1 MAKITVLVVDD
12 SAIARKALKEIL
24 ETDRN
29 IEVVGT
35 APDPFIARD
44 KILELKP
51 NVVSLDV
58 EMPRMDGVT
67 FLHKLM
73 KHYPIPVVMVSSL
86 TQKGAETT
94 MAAMEAGAVEIVA
107 KPVLEKHNFSL
118 IASELIDKIKAAAR
132 AKLKPPLS
140 AADLKKRRRPLTS
153 MVATTNKIVAIG
165 ASTGGTEALKDIL
178 MKMPPNSP
186 GILVVQHMPELFT
199 TAFAKRL
206 NDLCEITVK
215 EASNGDSV
223 TNGVCLIAPGSRH
236 MVLRRS
242 GSLYYVEVKE
252 GAPVNRHRP
261 SVEVLFNSV
270 ARNAGPNAVGVILTG
285 MGADGAQGLLNMK
298 NEGARTIAQDEAT
311 SVVFGM
317 PKEAIKLGA
326 VDRILPVDRIAE
338 NIFKLL

>member
-1 MAKITVLVVDD
+1 MQKIRVLIVDD

-24 ETDRN
+24 EKDHS
-29 IEVVGT
+29 IEVVGV

-51 NVVSLDV
+51 NVVTLDV

-73 KHYPIPVVMVSSL
+73 KHYPLPVVMVSSL

-94 MAAMEAGAVEIVA
+94 MAAMDAGALEIVA
-107 KPVLEKHNFSL
+107 KPVLEKHDFQPL
-118 IASELIDKIKAAAR
+118 AHELLDKVKAAAR
-132 AKLKPPLS
+132 ARMKPPPSPEEL
-140 AADLKKRRRPLTS
+140 AKRRKPLTA

-178 MKMPPNSP
+178 MKMPPNCP
-186 GILVVQHMPELFT
+186 GILVVQHMPEMFT

-206 NDLCEITVK
+206 DDLCEIGVK
-215 EASNGDSV
+215 EAADGDSV
-223 TNGVCLIAPGSRH
+223 VNGKCLIAPGNRH

-242 GSLYYVEVKE
+242 GSRYFVEIKE
-252 GAPVNRHRP
+252 GPPVNRHRP

-270 ARNAGPNAVGVILTG
+270 ARTAGKNAVGVILTG
-285 MGADGAQGLLNMK
+285 MGSDGAQGMLNMK
-298 NEGARTIAQDEAT
+298 TEGAKTLAQDED
-311 SVVFGM
+311 SCVVFGM

-326 VDRILPVDRIAE
+326 VDRVVSLNLMAE
-338 NIFKLL
+338 SIINAL

>member
-24 ETDRN
+24 ESDPR

-51 NVVSLDV
+51 NVVTLDV

-94 MAAMEAGAVEIVA
+94 MAAMEAGALEIVA
-107 KPVLEKHNFSL
+107 KPVLEKHSFNP
-118 IASELIDKIKAAAR
+118 IAHELIDKVKAAAKAR
-132 AKLKPPLS
+132 IKKPLS
-140 AADLKKRRRPLTS
+140 TEENKQRRKPLTS

-178 MKMPPNSP
+178 MKMPPNCP
-186 GILVVQHMPELFT
+186 GIMVVQHMPELFT

-215 EASNGDSV
+215 EAANGDSV
-223 TNGVCLIAPGSRH
+223 INGHCLIAPGSNH

-242 GSLYYVEVKE
+242 GSRYFVEVKD

-270 ARNAGPNAVGVILTG
+270 ARNAGANAVGVILTG
-285 MGADGAQGLLNMK
+285 MGADGAQGLLNMR
-298 NEGARTIAQDEAT
+298 NEGAKTIAQDEET

-326 VDRILPVDRIAE
+326 VDKILPVERIAE
-338 NIFKLL
+338 NILMML

>member
-1 MAKITVLVVDD
+1 MPKIRVLIVDD

-24 ETDRN
+24 EKDHS
-29 IEVVGT
+29 IEVVGA

-51 NVVSLDV
+51 NVVTLDV

-73 KHYPIPVVMVSSL
+73 KHYPLPVVMVSSL

-94 MAAMEAGAVEIVA
+94 MAAMDAGALEIVA
-107 KPVLEKHNFSL
+107 KPVLEKHDFQPL
-118 IASELIDKIKAAAR
+118 AHELLDKVKAAAR
-132 AKLKPPLS
+132 ARMKPPPSPEELE
-140 AADLKKRRRPLTS
+140 KRRKPLTA

-178 MKMPPNSP
+178 MKMPPNCP
-186 GILVVQHMPELFT
+186 GILVVQHMPEMFT

-206 NDLCEITVK
+206 DDLCEIGVK
-215 EASNGDSV
+215 EAADGDSV
-223 TNGVCLIAPGSRH
+223 VNGKCLIAPGNRH

-242 GSLYYVEVKE
+242 GSRYFVEIKE
-252 GAPVNRHRP
+252 GPPVNRHRP

-270 ARNAGPNAVGVILTG
+270 ARTAGKNAVGVILTG
-285 MGADGAQGLLNMK
+285 MGSDGAQGMLNMK
-298 NEGARTIAQDEAT
+298 TEGAKTLAQDED
-311 SVVFGM
+311 SCVVFGM

-326 VDRILPVDRIAE
+326 VDRVVSLNLMAE
-338 NIFKLL
+338 SIINAL